1 MPAPSKT
8 GKKSTRSDNRDRQRG
23 FTLIELLVVVALFSI
38 VTTIAVGA
46 YRGYIQR
53 VNRTDATQLLL
64 RVSAAQERYY
74 LEANQYALQGDLVAL
89 GFPGGNSEH
98 GYYNLTI
105 AVGPSGNRAIDYI
118 AIADVI
124 GGAGQA
130 DDAACQQ
137 FTMNQS
143 GVRTSQPEPPDTCWE

>member
-1 MPAPSKT
+1 M
-8 GKKSTRSDNRDRQRG
+8 TRKCNGDRRRG
-23 FTLIELLVVVALFSI
+23 FTLIELMVVVALFSI

-74 LEANQYALQGDLVAL
+74 LEQNQYALQGDLVDL
-89 GFPGGNSEH
+89 GFDTGKSEN

-118 AIADVI
+118 AIADVV
-124 GGAGQA
+124 GGSGQA

-137 FTMNQS
+137 FIIDVR
-143 GVRTSQPEPPDTCWE
+143 GVRNSQPEPPETCWR